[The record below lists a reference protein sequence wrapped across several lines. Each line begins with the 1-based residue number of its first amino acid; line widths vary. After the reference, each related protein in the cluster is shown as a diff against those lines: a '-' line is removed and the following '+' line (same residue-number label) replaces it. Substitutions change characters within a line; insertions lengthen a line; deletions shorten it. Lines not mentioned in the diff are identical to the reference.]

1 MIDYQELKQL
11 EDDLWEAAD
20 QLRANSKLTAT
31 EYSMPVLGLIFLR
44 HATTRF
50 NVLLPEVE
58 AAIPARATGEVR
70 EGLVK
75 LGFSGKAA
83 IYLPEKSRYDYLASL
98 PQSASL
104 GENIRDAMMAIEDEV
119 TDQHGNQL
127 LSGALPK
134 DYVGFEPDLLA
145 ELIKIFN
152 SPVLA
157 RAKGDVFGRIYE
169 YFLNQFAMSGA
180 QEGGEFFTPPSLVRM
195 IVNVIEPDH
204 GIVLDP
210 ACGSAGMFVQTGHFI
225 EEARHQNTND
235 VDITFYGQEK
245 ADLNSKLARMNLAVH
260 GLEGQIKI
268 GNTFYEDQHEL
279 LGQCDYVM
287 ANPPFNVDGVQ
298 LNKIKAHVGADNRL
312 PFGLPGTAAKSKKK
326 DDGEAISNANS
337 LWLQYFYSY
346 LNKTGRAGFV
356 MASSASDAGN
366 KDKDIRQKL
375 VETGHV
381 DVMMSIGN
389 KFFYTRSLPCT
400 LWFFDKGKAK
410 NLLDN
415 VLMLDARNVYT
426 VVSAKS
432 HVFTDEQLANLTA
445 ITWLYRGEQNK
456 FIELLSRYQHTAA
469 DWLNK
474 LPARLQS
481 DTEII
486 AKLSG
491 AQVKLAQATE
501 DKVALETVRGK
512 LSDALDDAAL
522 ADFRAQVA
530 EAQSQSA
537 SWELSLQTLQSRSGF
552 IPTALKDGE
561 LSRDKS
567 RPTNFALTRDFQ
579 ASLEAL
585 QPALKLALHT
595 VEARHK
601 AWLKLLDMAEKSC
614 RARLWSAF
622 DAEACRDAK
631 KALQPRDVKK
641 HEAATVRDLSHEALK
656 RASYFIQQSHW
667 LLSRFPDGVYQDIG
681 GLCKRVSRAD
691 IAANDYSLTPGR
703 YVGVAVG
710 SQDDEDDAAF
720 FTRMKEIH
728 SELAELN
735 DKAVLLA
742 ERISSNFEELL
753 G

>member
-1 MIDYQELKQL
+1 MDYQELKQL

-50 NVLLPEVE
+50 NALLPEVE

-83 IYLPEKSRYDYLASL
+83 IYLPEKSRYDYLAGL
-98 PQSASL
+98 PQSATL
-104 GENIRDAMMAIEDEV
+104 GVKIRDAMMAIEEEV
-119 TDQHGNQL
+119 TDQHGNRL

-204 GIVLDP
+204 GTVLDP

-225 EEARHQNTND
+225 EEARHKNTND

-298 LNKIKAHVGADNRL
+298 LNKIKAHVGPDNRL

-346 LNKTGRAGFV
+346 LNHTGRAGFV

-366 KDKDIRQKL
+366 KDKEIRQKL

-400 LWFFDKGKAK
+400 LWFFDKGKPQA
-410 NLLDN
+410 LLDS

-445 ITWLYRGEQNK
+445 ITWLYRGEQDK
-456 FIELLSRYQHTAA
+456 FIALVSSYQHTAM
-469 DWLNK
+469 DWLDK

-481 DTEII
+481 DSDVIE
-486 AKLSG
+486 KLSG
-491 AQVKLAQATE
+491 ALVKLAKATE
-501 DKVALETVRGK
+501 DKAALKTVRAK
-512 LSDALDDAAL
+512 LSSEQALDDAVL

-530 EAQSQSA
+530 EAQSHSANWNLSRQSLLEQA
-537 SWELSLQTLQSRSGF
+537 AKCTENSQETNLKFIKSHKIQLDALQ
-552 IPTALKDGE
+552 IALK
-561 LSRDKS
+561 
-567 RPTNFALTRDFQ
+567 A
-579 ASLEAL
+579 
-585 QPALKLALHT
+585 ALHA

-601 AWLKLLDMAEKSC
+601 AWLKLLDIAEKTC

-641 HEAATVRDLSHEALK
+641 HEAATVRDLSNEVLK
-656 RASYFIQQSHW
+656 RAAYFIQQGHW
-667 LLSRFPDGVYQDIG
+667 LLSRFPDGEYQDIG
-681 GLCKRVSRAD
+681 GLCKRVSRTNIAD
-691 IAANDYSLTPGR
+691 NDYSLTPGR

-710 SQDDEDDAAF
+710 GQDDEDDEAF
-720 FTRMKEIH
+720 LSRMQEIH

-742 ERISSNFEELL
+742 ARIGSNFVELL

>member
-1 MIDYQELKQL
+1 MIDCQELKQL

-50 NVLLPEVE
+50 NALLAEVE

-70 EGLVK
+70 EGLIK

-83 IYLPEKSRYDYLASL
+83 IYLPEQSRYDNLASL
-98 PQSASL
+98 PQSATL
-104 GENIRDAMMAIEDEV
+104 GVNIRDAMVAIEDEV
-119 TDQHGNQL
+119 TDQHGNKL
-127 LSGALPK
+127 LAGALPK

-157 RAKGDVFGRIYE
+157 KAKGDVFGRIYE

-204 GIVLDP
+204 GTVLDP

-225 EEARHQNTND
+225 EDARHKNTND
-235 VDITFYGQEK
+235 VDIIFYGQEK

-279 LGQCDYVM
+279 LGQCDFVM

-298 LNKIKAHVGADNRL
+298 LNKIKGHVGVGNRL
-312 PFGLPGTAAKSKKK
+312 PFGLPGTAGKSKKK

-346 LNKTGRAGFV
+346 LNDTGRAGFV

-381 DVMMSIGN
+381 DVMISIGN
-389 KFFYTRSLPCT
+389 KFFYTRTLPCT
-400 LWFFDKGKAK
+400 LWFFDKGKRQD
-410 NLLDN
+410 LLDT
-415 VLMLDARNVYT
+415 VLMIDARNVYT
-426 VVSAKS
+426 VVSARS

-445 ITWLYRGEQNK
+445 ITWLYRGEQHK
-456 FIELLSRYQHTAA
+456 FIELLGRYQNTVA
-469 DWLNK
+469 DWLDK

-481 DTEII
+481 DADTV
-486 AKLSG
+486 AKL
-491 AQVKLAQATE
+491 ANALIKLAKATE
-501 DKVALETVRGK
+501 DAAALATVRGK
-512 LSDALDDAAL
+512 LAEEQTLEDAAL

-530 EAQSQSA
+530 EAQSQSTA
-537 SWELSLQTLQSRSGF
+537 WELSVHTLLEQAAKTNSQVSTAVDFAAKQNLQAQF
-552 IPTALKDGE
+552 
-561 LSRDKS
+561 
-567 RPTNFALTRDFQ
+567 
-579 ASLEAL
+579 EAL
-585 QPALKLALHT
+585 QPVIKAVLHS

-601 AWLKLLDMAEKSC
+601 AWLKLLDSAEKQC
-614 RARLWSAF
+614 RARLWTAF
-622 DAEACRDAK
+622 DAEPCRNAK
-631 KALQPRDVKK
+631 KALQPRDIKK
-641 HEAATVRDLSHEALK
+641 REALTVRDLSHDALK
-656 RASYFIQQSHW
+656 RAAYFIHQAHW
-667 LLSRFPDGVYQDIG
+667 LLNRFPDAAYQDIC
-681 GLCKRVSRAD
+681 GLCKLVSHAE

-703 YVGVAVG
+703 YVGVTV
-710 SQDDEDDAAF
+710 SLDEEDDEAF
-720 FTRMKEIH
+720 VTRMKEIH
-728 SELAELN
+728 SELNELN
-735 DKAVLLA
+735 DKAAQLA
-742 ERISSNFEELL
+742 ERINRNFEELL

>member
-1 MIDYQELKQL
+1 MLGFSRAHRVFFGVGIWPALLTRHETLNALPMIDYQELKQL

-50 NVLLPEVE
+50 NALLPEVE

-70 EGLVK
+70 ESLVK

-83 IYLPEKSRYDYLASL
+83 IYLPEKSRYDYLAGL
-98 PQSASL
+98 PQSATL
-104 GENIRDAMMAIEDEV
+104 GVKIRDAMMAIEEEV
-119 TDQHGNQL
+119 TDQHGNKL

-204 GIVLDP
+204 GTVLDP

-225 EEARHQNTND
+225 EEARHKNTND

-298 LNKIKAHVGADNRL
+298 LNKIKGHVGKGNRL

-366 KDKDIRQKL
+366 KDKEIRQKL

-400 LWFFDKGKAK
+400 LWFFDKGKPQA
-410 NLLDN
+410 LLDS

-445 ITWLYRGEQNK
+445 ITWLYRGEQDK
-456 FIELLSRYQHTAA
+456 FVELVSRYQHTAM
-469 DWLNK
+469 DWLEK

-481 DTEII
+481 DSETI

-491 AQVKLAQATE
+491 ALVKLAKATE
-501 DKVALETVRGK
+501 DKAALKTVRGK
-512 LSDALDDAAL
+512 LD
-522 ADFRAQVA
+522 R
-530 EAQSQSA
+530 
-537 SWELSLQTLQSRSGF
+537 
-552 IPTALKDGE
+552 
-561 LSRDKS
+561 KS
-567 RPTNFALTRDFQ
+567 
-579 ASLEAL
+579 
-585 QPALKLALHT
+585 
-595 VEARHK
+595 V
-601 AWLKLLDMAEKSC
+601 
-614 RARLWSAF
+614 
-622 DAEACRDAK
+622 
-631 KALQPRDVKK
+631 V
-641 HEAATVRDLSHEALK
+641 
-656 RASYFIQQSHW
+656 
-667 LLSRFPDGVYQDIG
+667 
-681 GLCKRVSRAD
+681 
-691 IAANDYSLTPGR
+691 
-703 YVGVAVG
+703 
-710 SQDDEDDAAF
+710 
-720 FTRMKEIH
+720 
-728 SELAELN
+728 
-735 DKAVLLA
+735 
-742 ERISSNFEELL
+742 
-753 G
+753 

>member
-50 NVLLPEVE
+50 NALLPEVE
-58 AAIPARATGEVR
+58 AAIPARATGDVR

-98 PQSASL
+98 PQSATL
-104 GENIRDAMMAIEDEV
+104 GINIRDAMMAIEEEV
-119 TDQHGNQL
+119 TDQHGNRL

-204 GIVLDP
+204 GTVLDP

-225 EEARHQNTND
+225 EEARHKNTND

-279 LGQCDYVM
+279 LGLCDYVM

-298 LNKIKAHVGADNRL
+298 LNKIKGHVGAGNRL

-346 LNKTGRAGFV
+346 LNSTGRAGFV
-356 MASSASDAGN
+356 MASSSSDAGN
-366 KDKDIRQKL
+366 KDKEIRQKL

-400 LWFFDKGKAK
+400 LWFFDKGKPQA
-410 NLLDN
+410 LLDS

-445 ITWLYRGEQNK
+445 ITWLYRGEQDK
-456 FIELLSRYQHTAA
+456 FVELVSRYQQTTL
-469 DWLNK
+469 DWLEK
-474 LPARLQS
+474 LPVRLQNDS
-481 DTEII
+481 EVIE
-486 AKLSG
+486 KLSG
-491 AQVKLAQATE
+491 ALVKLAKATE
-501 DKVALETVRGK
+501 DKAALNVVRAR
-512 LSDALDDAAL
+512 LSDEQALDDAVL

-530 EAQSQSA
+530 EALSA
-537 SWELSLQTLQSRSGF
+537 NRDLSLQSLLEHS
-552 IPTALKDGE
+552 AKC
-561 LSRDKS
+561 RDKS
-567 RPTNFALTRDFQ
+567 RPTNFASVKNLKIE
-579 ASLEAL
+579 LEAL
-585 QPALKLALHT
+585 QPALKAALHA

-601 AWLKLLDMAEKSC
+601 TWLKLLEQAEKSC

-641 HEAATVRDLSHEALK
+641 HEAATVRDLSHEVLK
-656 RASYFIQQSHW
+656 RATYFIQQGHW
-667 LLSRFPDGVYQDIG
+667 LLSRFSDGEYQDIG
-681 GLCKRVSRAD
+681 GLCKRVSRVD
-691 IAANDYSLTPGR
+691 IEVNDYSLTPGR
-703 YVGVAVG
+703 YVGVATG
-710 SQDDEDDAAF
+710 SENEEDDEAF
-720 FTRMKEIH
+720 MTRMQEIH

-735 DKAVLLA
+735 DKAMLLA
-742 ERISSNFEELL
+742 ERISSNFAELL

>member
-1 MIDYQELKQL
+1 
-11 EDDLWEAAD
+11 
-20 QLRANSKLTAT
+20 
-31 EYSMPVLGLIFLR
+31 
-44 HATTRF
+44 
-50 NVLLPEVE
+50 
-58 AAIPARATGEVR
+58 
-70 EGLVK
+70 
-75 LGFSGKAA
+75 
-83 IYLPEKSRYDYLASL
+83 
-98 PQSASL
+98 
-104 GENIRDAMMAIEDEV
+104 MAIEDEV
-119 TDQHGNQL
+119 TDQHGNKL

-157 RAKGDVFGRIYE
+157 NAKGDVFGRIYE

-204 GIVLDP
+204 GTVLDP

-225 EEARHQNTND
+225 EDARHKSTND

-268 GNTFYEDQHEL
+268 GNTFYEDQHDL
-279 LGQCDYVM
+279 LGKCDFVM

-298 LNKIKAHVGADNRL
+298 LNKIKGHVGAGNRL
-312 PFGLPGTAAKSKKK
+312 PFGLPGTAAKSKLK

-346 LNKTGRAGFV
+346 LNSKGRAGFV

-366 KDKDIRQKL
+366 KDKEIRQKL

-381 DVMMSIGN
+381 DVMLSIGN

-400 LWFFDKGKAK
+400 LWFFDKSKPQ
-410 NLLDN
+410 NLLDS

-445 ITWLYRGEQNK
+445 ITWLYRGEQDK
-456 FIELLSRYQHTAA
+456 FIALLKSYQHTAG
-469 DWLNK
+469 DWLDK
-474 LPARLQS
+474 LPARLQV
-481 DTEII
+481 DGEVT
-486 AKLSG
+486 AKLAG
-491 AQVKLAQATE
+491 TLTKLANATQ
-501 DKVALETVRGK
+501 DVAALKTVRSK
-512 LSDALDDAAL
+512 LADEQTLDDAVL

-530 EAQSQSA
+530 DAQSLSTT
-537 SWELSLQTLQSRSGF
+537 WDLSLQSLLELAIKVRSQMSSATNLVSVKTLQV
-552 IPTALKDGE
+552 
-561 LSRDKS
+561 
-567 RPTNFALTRDFQ
+567 Q
-579 ASLEAL
+579 LEAL
-585 QPALKLALHT
+585 QPHLKAALHA

-601 AWLKLLDMAEKSC
+601 LWLKLLDMAEKQC

-622 DAEACRDAK
+622 DAETCRDSK
-631 KALQPRDVKK
+631 KALQARDVKK
-641 HEAATVRDLSHEALK
+641 RETLTVRDLNHEVLK
-656 RASYFIQQSHW
+656 RASYFIQQGHW
-667 LLSRFPDGVYQDIG
+667 LLSRFPDGIYLDIS
-681 GLCKRVSRAD
+681 GLCKKVARAD

-703 YVGVAVG
+703 YVGIGVSG
-710 SQDDEDDAAF
+710 QDHEHDEAF
-720 FTRMKEIH
+720 VTRMKEIQ
-728 SELAELN
+728 SELNELN
-735 DKAVLLA
+735 DNAVALV
-742 ERISSNFEELL
+742 ERININFGELL